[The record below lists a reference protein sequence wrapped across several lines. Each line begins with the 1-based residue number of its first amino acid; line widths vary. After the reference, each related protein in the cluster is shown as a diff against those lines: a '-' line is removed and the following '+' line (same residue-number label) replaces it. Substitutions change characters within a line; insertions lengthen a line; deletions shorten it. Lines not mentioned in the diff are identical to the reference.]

1 MGREWMFVAGR
12 SFIAAVPVDAPR
24 GLVTALSSRA
34 GDACVSAEALVGLLP
49 LGGSDALES
58 FALVIRA
65 AADESAVTVVVR
77 GPVAVDVFSVGGSRR
92 FTDQGIRPWN
102 LADFSA
108 VTGVVIGSPDTAAL
122 AAVPGGSET
131 GNAQGTAV
139 GRTVRWSPGGLP
151 AETDDTAMRLPE
163 DTVIH
168 RPDDTVIR
176 GADDTVIRGAD
187 DTVLRGADDTVLR
200 GADDTVLRGAD
211 DTVIRGA
218 DDTVSSP
225 QNDTEDTATGA
236 ALRPPLARFRLSD
249 GREFPLDRPY
259 RLGRRPAQPR
269 IPVGPSIT
277 LVAVVSAGSLVSAT
291 HVDIRQV
298 GDVIVVTDAGSR
310 NGTIVV
316 SADGRKERLR
326 PGDSRTVP
334 PGTRIDIGDDNII
347 EIIPASGT
355 ESAPYFPAHRGRHHP

>member
-1 MGREWMFVAGR
+1 MDPEWMFVAGR
-12 SFIAAVPVDAPR
+12 SFVAAVPTDAPR

-34 GDACVSAEALVGLLP
+34 GDASVSAEALVGLLP

-77 GPVAVDVFSVGGSRR
+77 GQIAVDVFSVGGSRR

-108 VTGVVIGSPDTAAL
+108 VTVVVIGSPDTAAP
-122 AAVPGGSET
+122 AAVPAGSGT
-131 GNAQGTAV
+131 GNEQGTVV
-139 GRTVRWSPGGLP
+139 GRTARWSPGGLA
-151 AETDDTAMRLPE
+151 AETDDTAMRLPN
-163 DTVIH
+163 DTVIR

-187 DTVLRGADDTVLR
+187 DTVIRRAG
-200 GADDTVLRGAD
+200 

-218 DDTVSSP
+218 GDTVIR
-225 QNDTEDTATGA
+225 QLEDTEDTEDTATGA

-269 IPVGPSIT
+269 IPVGPGIT

-316 SADGRKERLR
+316 SADGRRERLR